1 MDLSVVP
8 CGSRGDERRCGRYD
22 DFHSHQSLASLPR
35 LSLLQ
40 RYAPTPSSIS
50 LYSTDKPRTG
60 GLADPLVRQLVSL
73 QASTNEYLRLF
84 WSAVLPPKAGDTS
97 AMALATPTMK
107 AAKAERMIGYLGAQ
121 EEKMVALVQRSRRA
135 ETEGE
140 IADRIEAVSTVGSRR

>member
-1 MDLSVVP
+1 MTSIRTKV
-8 CGSRGDERRCGRYD
+8 SRASRDS
-22 DFHSHQSLASLPR
+22 HSSNGTPQPPR
-35 LSLLQ
+35 PYL
-40 RYAPTPSSIS
+40 
-50 LYSTDKPRTG
+50 STDKPRTG
-60 GLADPLVRQLVSL
+60 GLPDPLVRQLVSL

-140 IADRIEAVSTVGSRR
+140 IADRIEAVSTVGSLC